1 MGIFQATVYGLVQ
14 GLTEFLPVSS
24 SAHLILVPVFTDW
37 PDPGLAF
44 DVALH
49 WGTLIAILI
58 YFRKDILVLIAG
70 GLGALGGGRTHE
82 NLLPWKIVAAT
93 IPGAIFGVLIEHK
106 AETVFRS
113 PWILVGTLS
122 VMGLVLWFADKT
134 GKKSIRL
141 EDITWRHAIIVG
153 VLQALAL
160 IPGVSRSGI
169 TITAC
174 LFLGLEREAAVR
186 FSFLLALPIT
196 AGAGLLKCSYLLHN
210 AGDVGVW
217 VAMAVSALSGV
228 AAIHVLITYVRTR
241 SFTPF
246 VVYRLLLAAAV
257 AVLMMVRG

>member
-24 SAHLILVPVFTDW
+24 SAHLILVPFLTDW

-49 WGTLIAILI
+49 WGTLVAILI
-58 YFRKDILVLIAG
+58 YFRRDVVELVRG
-70 GLGALGGGRTHE
+70 GVGALSGGRTQE
-82 NLLPWKIVAAT
+82 NIFPWKIVVAT
-93 IPGAIFGVLIEHK
+93 VPGAVFGVLIEHK
-106 AETVFRS
+106 AETVLRS

-122 VMGLVLWFADKT
+122 MLAVALWLSDRF
-134 GKKSIRL
+134 GRKSLRM
-141 EDITWRHAIIVG
+141 EDISWGKALTVG

-169 TITAC
+169 TITTC
-174 LFLGLEREAAVR
+174 LALGLEREAAVR

-196 AGAGLLKCSYLLHN
+196 AGAGLLKCTYLFHN
-210 AGDVGVW
+210 LGNAGVW

-228 AAIHVLITYVRTR
+228 AAIHILITYVRTK

-246 VVYRLLLAAAV
+246 VVYRIGLAIAIAA
-257 AVLMMVRG
+257 LMFARA